1 MTRKTILISV
11 IFILSISLFGCGKVY
26 TNTDDYQEY
35 INQVPKANI
44 FMPDFDTLPEYQSI
58 SVYYYE
64 RLGQSINLIVTYS
77 AESYESARDTIFGSY
92 VYLEEPLT
100 EMDFYRI
107 PEVEFQY
114 QSFTIMVVSDED
126 FEYPEQFGMLGY
138 SDSKFQL
145 SFMFFYDESLNEL
158 GNGYTMQEFIE
169 KEFFFPKDGSNIA
182 KASRLYFHNYR
193 SSIAVFFI
201 HE

>member
-1 MTRKTILISV
+1 MITFSTFIKVEVMAMTRKTILISV
-11 IFILSISLFGCGKVY
+11 IFFLAISLFGCGQVY
-26 TNTDDYQEY
+26 TDTNDYQEY
-35 INQVPKANI
+35 INQVPKANT

-64 RLGQSINLIVTYS
+64 RLGQSINLIITYS

-100 EMDFYRI
+100 KMDFYLI

-114 QSFTIMVVSDED
+114 QSFTIKVVSDDD

-138 SDSKFQL
+138 SDSSYQITFL
-145 SFMFFYDESLNEL
+145 FFYDLSLDRL
-158 GNGYTMQEFIE
+158 SDSPGRMTRFIE
-169 KEFFFPKDGSNIA
+169 SEFFFPA
-182 KASRLYFHNYR
+182 
-193 SSIAVFFI
+193 
-201 HE
+201 E